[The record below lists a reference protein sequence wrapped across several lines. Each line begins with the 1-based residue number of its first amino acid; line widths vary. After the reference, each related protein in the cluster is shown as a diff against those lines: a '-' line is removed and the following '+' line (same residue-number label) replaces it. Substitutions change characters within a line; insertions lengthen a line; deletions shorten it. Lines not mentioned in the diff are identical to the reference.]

1 MLTTER
7 SDAANT
13 GFDRAQNVQADSQTN
28 TKTRVIIHPPQILKK
43 WSATDLFNASKLI
56 AALCLFAAA
65 ILFSQTLEIGMQAF
79 VLASSIILLLVAN
92 RMVGISEP
100 KVVTQKSAR
109 SNRLHETLNHMPH
122 GIAHWDA
129 NGKLVW
135 CNRAYRRL
143 MGLKKS
149 RTVPGATYAELM
161 TEANKPIT
169 FKAINDDESHR
180 VVMAHCEDEKIIR
193 IEDIVDQDHN
203 FVTVVTD
210 NTEFHKTATEKECLE
225 QRYKELARQF
235 HAEKLAAEAA
245 SRAKTSFLA
254 HLSHDMRTPLNHII
268 GFADLIQHEPYG
280 ELGDKR
286 YSGYV
291 ADIKRS
297 GEALRDSFSDILELA
312 QLEAGE
318 TVQDN
323 QEIDVYEFTQKVI
336 NRHQA
341 RAQRAGIDLI
351 AGNLADATILADRAL
366 IQRMIDNLVD
376 NAIRFTPESGSVVL
390 NCWEGT
396 DGVVFEVTDTGIGMP
411 RERVELLSQ
420 PFVLGEAAFTK
431 EHKGLGLGISTSRA
445 IAELSGGTLTI
456 DSHPG
461 IGTTVV
467 VTIPR
472 KVQAAKIDNA
482 A

>member
-7 SDAANT
+7 SDGANT
-13 GFDRAQNVQADSQTN
+13 GFDRAQNVQSIAQNKSI
-28 TKTRVIIHPPQILKK
+28 RVTISPPKDLKK
-43 WSATDLFNASKLI
+43 WSATDLFDASKLF

-65 ILFSQTLEIGMQAF
+65 ILFSQSLEIWQQA
-79 VLASSIILLLVAN
+79 LLLTGTIAFLLMAN
-92 RMVGISEP
+92 RMVSLFVP
-100 KVVTQKSAR
+100 AVPAPRVNKS
-109 SNRLHETLNHMPH
+109 SKLHETLNHMPH

-129 NGKLVW
+129 HGKLVW
-135 CNRAYRRL
+135 CNKAYRRL
-143 MGLKKS
+143 LGIKKS
-149 RTVPGATYAELM
+149 RTVPGASYAELM

-169 FKAINDDESHR
+169 FKAINDDENHR
-180 VVMAHCEDEKIIR
+180 IVMARCEDEKIIR
-193 IEDIVDQDHN
+193 IEDIADQEQN

-210 NTEFHKTATEKECLE
+210 STEFHKTTAEKENLE
-225 QRYKELARQF
+225 QRYKELARQY

-286 YSGYV
+286 YAGYV

-318 TVQDN
+318 TVQNN
-323 QEIDVYEFTQKVI
+323 QEIDVYDFTQKVI
-336 NRHQA
+336 KRHQA
-341 RAQRAGIDLI
+341 RAQRAGIDLD
-351 AGNLADATILADRAL
+351 AGNLADAKILADNGL
-366 IQRMIDNLVD
+366 MQRMLDNLVD
-376 NAIRFTPESGSVVL
+376 NAIRFTPESGYIVL
-390 NCWEGT
+390 SCWEGT

-431 EHKGLGLGISTSRA
+431 EHKGLGLGIATSRA
-445 IAELSGGTLTI
+445 IAELAGGTLTI
-456 DSHPG
+456 DSNPG

-467 VTIPR
+467 ITVPR
-472 KVQAAKIDNA
+472 KVQETSLENA